1 MKLDSFA
8 EIAAQASK
16 RPPLDTPITLIK
28 PQNTLPL
35 GAPVPGAAWQA
46 TSKMET
52 QAALEAELERQRE
65 LHAPFL
71 QRLAPALPLQRKR
84 QSLVKW
90 QWRMQTPEDRAD
102 FSNVLSGE
110 GSWEDL
116 TIPHYG
122 GPVGAAVAYY
132 RTQVEVPSA
141 GEGTD
146 WHLCFEAADYVAQVY
161 CNGRCLGQHEGFY
174 APFEFL
180 VGPYLIPGGVNTIVV
195 ELRNDAPCTGY
206 KLDNG
211 RVTDGDKIYAATGP
225 GWDDP
230 QMGWH
235 HCPPGF
241 GIFGEVFFENRAATW
256 ISHAWVR
263 TLDLEGNIEVFLE
276 LSGRAFDNRPVKVE
290 YAVYGE
296 NFEHTAIAQTELV
309 LSNLVE
315 KGPSLYRFPLKLDA
329 PRIWRP
335 ESPWLYNLQV
345 VLSDEGTVV
354 DAGSR
359 TFGVRTFELDTNCE
373 PKGVFRLNGQD
384 IRLMGANTM
393 GFEQQDVMR
402 GDFDQL
408 RDDLL
413 LVKICRMNFLRLTQ
427 RPVQDAI
434 YDLCDRLGVM
444 IQSDLPL
451 FAKLRR
457 PQFAEAL
464 RQAGEM
470 ERMLCP
476 HPCNIVV
483 TYINEPFPASWGVNL
498 TRHLRRAEL
507 ERFFVAADQIILTI
521 NPDRVI
527 KPVDGDYDAPAPGL
541 PDNHC
546 YTMWYVGHMLDA
558 GALHAG
564 QWQPTKNGWNH
575 GCGEFGAE
583 GLDFVDLMRR
593 RYPADWLSKE
603 GDAADEAAW
612 DPARIVNAQSGTHY
626 CFFYDRPNTLEG
638 WVKASHE
645 HQVFATQFM
654 TDAFRRDKQMVT
666 FAIHLFIDAW
676 PSGWMKTIMD
686 CERRA
691 KPAFF
696 AYRHSLSPVHVSLRG
711 DRFTCFGGEAVE
723 SEIWVANDSGARLE
737 GAQTHYQ
744 VLRGDTVV
752 AEGQHAVPALATADT
767 IGVGVIRFETPGVL
781 EREKF
786 TLRANI
792 VDAQGQILHDAS
804 QTLEVFPAAYNAPVE
819 VRVLDG
825 FAPAWLP
832 SNFVAETVLLAAVQ
846 PGQTVL
852 CDGAQPLEKIWPQL
866 LLKAKEGTRF
876 VVFHPS
882 AGTYEIEGEQS
893 AVVEACGMGNRHFV
907 SRASGH
913 PSVKS
918 FEPKDFHMWYDD
930 AAGRM
935 TPLLTQVIRGKGGAP
950 VLISGQVDW
959 GKPFEPV
966 DAVRDYTLGKGSIL
980 MSCLELKGHMANPVA
995 RAFLENLV

>member
-1 MKLDSFA
+1 MKLDTFA
-8 EIAAQASK
+8 GIAAQASK
-16 RPPLDTPITLIK
+16 RPPLDVPITLVK
-28 PQNTLPL
+28 PANPLAL
-35 GAPVPGAAWQA
+35 GAPGAEAWQA
-46 TSKMET
+46 AGKLET
-52 QAALEAELERQRE
+52 QAALEAELERQRQI
-65 LHAPFL
+65 HAPFL
-71 QRLAPALPLQRKR
+71 RRLAPALPLQRPRKP
-84 QSLVKW
+84 LVKW

-102 FSNVLSGE
+102 FSNVLAGRGE
-110 GSWEDL
+110 WEEIS
-116 TIPHYG
+116 IPQYG
-122 GPVGAAVAYY
+122 GPVGEAVAYY
-132 RTQVEVPSA
+132 RAEVEIPA
-141 GEGTD
+141 GAEGNA
-146 WHLCFEAADYVAQVY
+146 WYLCFEAADYIAQVY
-161 CNGRCLGQHEGFY
+161 LNGRCLGQHEGFY

-180 VGPYLIPGGVNTIVV
+180 VEPYLIPGGVNVIVV
-195 ELRNDAPCTGY
+195 ELRNDAPCLGY

-211 RVTDGDKIYAATGP
+211 RLTDGDKLYAATGP

-230 QMGWH
+230 QLGWH

-241 GIFGEVFFENRAATW
+241 GLFGEAWLENRAATW

-290 YAVYGE
+290 YAVHGE
-296 NFEHTAIAQTELV
+296 NFEATAIARTELT
-309 LSNLVE
+309 LSDPVE

-329 PRIWRP
+329 VRIWNLDT
-335 ESPWLYNLQV
+335 PWLYNLHV
-345 VLSDEGTVV
+345 IVSDEGRVI

-359 TFGVRTFELDTNCE
+359 TFGVRTFELDVDTE
-373 PKGVFRLNGQD
+373 PKGVFRLNGRD

-444 IQSDLPL
+444 TQSDLPH
-451 FAKLRR
+451 FKQLRR
-457 PQFAEAL
+457 NQFAEAV

-470 ERMLCP
+470 ERLLCP
-476 HPCNIVV
+476 HPCNVV
-483 TYINEPFPASWGVNL
+483 VSYFNEPFPASWGVNL

-507 ERFFVAADQIILTI
+507 ERFFLAADQLILTV

-546 YTMWYVGHMLDA
+546 YTMWYVGHMIDA

-564 QWQPTKNGWNH
+564 QWQPTKLGWNH

-593 RYPADWLSKE
+593 RYPAGWLPPE
-603 GDAADEAAW
+603 GDPAAEAAW
-612 DPARIVNAQSGTHY
+612 DPARIVNSQTGTHY
-626 CFFYDRPNTLEG
+626 CFFYDRPGTLEG
-638 WVKASHE
+638 WVKASHA
-645 HQVFATQFM
+645 HQAFATQFM

-691 KPAFF
+691 KPAYF
-696 AYRHSLSPVHVSLRG
+696 AYRHALAPAHVSLRG
-711 DRFTCFGGEAVE
+711 DRFTGFGGETLE
-723 SEIWVANDSGARLE
+723 TEIWVANDSGERLE
-737 GAQTHYQ
+737 GALTRYQ
-744 VLRGDTVV
+744 VLRGETVV
-752 AEGQHAVPALATADT
+752 AEGTQAVPSLATAGALG
-767 IGVGVIRFETPGVL
+767 IGVIRFETPKVDR
-781 EREKF
+781 REKF
-786 TLRANI
+786 AFRVSLA
-792 VDAQGQILHDAS
+792 DARGNILHDAV
-804 QTLEVFPAAYNAPVE
+804 QEFEVFPPASQAPVS
-819 VRVLDG
+819 VRVLEG

-832 SNFVAETVLLAAVQ
+832 KHFAAEPVALSAVAPGRTILA
-846 PGQTVL
+846 
-852 CDGAQPLEKIWPQL
+852 DGAVRSVWPEL
-866 LLKAKEGTRF
+866 VAKAREGARF
-876 VVFHPS
+876 VVFHPE
-882 AGTYEIEGEQS
+882 AGTYEIGDGQS

-913 PSVKS
+913 KAVEG
-918 FEPKDFHMWYDD
+918 FEPNDFRLWYDD
-930 AAGRM
+930 AQGRM
-935 TPLLTQVIRGKGGAP
+935 SPLLTQIVRSEGGRS
-950 VLISGQVDW
+950 VLLSGQVDW
-959 GKPFEPV
+959 GKPFSPV
-966 DAVRDYTLGKGSIL
+966 DAVTDFAVGNGSIVV
-980 MSCLELKGHMANPVA
+980 SCLELKNHLANPAA
-995 RAFLENLV
+995 RKFLENLV